1 MAVGTHGVPVLRLA
15 CPMQNI
21 IMVYWFIA
29 VEVEPALT
37 TFRFSA
43 TIPSHAQRLNPAI
56 GQLHQI
62 LLQRVSA
69 ERVQQF
75 EGLNAAIRS
84 RSSHFIGII
93 FYIELSADTLMLKP
107 TVVKVALD
115 GLWRHRLHS
124 LVVMRLLPVVI
135 LGRMT
140 ILAVGTA
147 YVVGRCGRAYS
158 FCAGIIAAT
167 EQGAEQQDYN

>member
-1 MAVGTHGVPVLRLA
+1 
-15 CPMQNI
+15 MQNI
-21 IMVYWFIA
+21 IVVYRFVT

-37 TFRFSA
+37 TVRLRA

-75 EGLNAAIRS
+75 ERLNAAIRS
-84 RSSHFIGII
+84 RSPHFVDII

-107 TVVKVALD
+107 TVVEVAFD
-115 GLWRHRLHS
+115 GLWRHRLHC
-124 LVVMRLLPVVI
+124 LVVMRLLPAII

-140 ILAVGTA
+140 ILAGGTA
-147 YVVGRCGRAYS
+147 YVVGFCGSAYS
-158 FCAGIIAAT
+158 LCAGIIAAT